1 MYHHIGLRW
10 GGGQVPTR
18 TNMRQHPLLSLL
30 LKVVILTLAF
40 LVASHVN
47 WLVWRVNQT
56 HVISLGYLFYSPHSR
71 CIQKDVD
78 LIVLDTESTL
88 EEHKEFLVKEND
100 QFYLLPSRKP
110 NAPCRYR
117 VLWYK
122 TTRGSRV
129 KIDVLQPG
137 VMSVPDFMPSD
148 IIWEPVPRHRLKI
161 PMAPLGIVLL
171 LKLLGWDEHRLSNIK
186 RYNIKRYA
194 DADHIRGLL
203 KLGLELVDYDYLPPE
218 FLWKAQ
224 KRVYTFVYRYP
235 HTKLL
240 WHNLGFRVRR
250 PLNYNRR

>member
-1 MYHHIGLRW
+1 MGSHHHVSSHWAALGWWSGSNEDKYEAASAAIAAFKGSDIDSCVF
-10 GGGQVPTR
+10 G
-18 TNMRQHPLLSLL
+18 SLAC
-30 LKVVILTLAF
+30 K
-40 LVASHVN
+40 LVGVACKPN
-47 WLVWRVNQT
+47 
-56 HVISLGYLFYSPHSR
+56 
-71 CIQKDVD
+71 DVD